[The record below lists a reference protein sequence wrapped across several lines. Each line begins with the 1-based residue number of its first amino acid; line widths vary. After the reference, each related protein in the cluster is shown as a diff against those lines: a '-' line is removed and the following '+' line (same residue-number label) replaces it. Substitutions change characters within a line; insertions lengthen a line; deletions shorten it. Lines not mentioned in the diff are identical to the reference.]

1 VKIKIGELVNK
12 RLRNSGPGLMSQ
24 ERLVFKH
31 LMLKSILGG
40 CMLSDFYP
48 VVVITIMNEVTLGT
62 K

>member
-48 VVVITIMNEVTLGT
+48 VVVITIIDGIIYAT
-62 K
+62 